1 MIILEIYLTF
11 SITSW
16 AAKTFSKLSIKKN
29 KFQGSKL
36 EEEGLNDLSVPS
48 VENITKLLMYEEVIE
63 EVIKESAAKNVG
75 KKLINKNKNLGFYD
89 MSGFKNL

>member
-1 MIILEIYLTF
+1 MTL

-16 AAKTFSKLSIKKN
+16 TAKTFSKLSIKKS
-29 KFQGSKL
+29 KSQGSRL

-48 VENITKLLMYEEVIE
+48 VENITKLLLYE

-75 KKLINKNKNLGFYD
+75 KKLINKNENLGFYN
-89 MSGFKNL
+89 MSAFKNL